1 MKRVNVLLS
10 IGASL
15 FAIVAYAQQP
25 PPGSFQSYGNSASG
39 ESLPGQG
46 YVHPMPSGGYIIQP
60 PAGAPNDTHSNGGSA
75 IPQNPSNTYQN
86 SSGSSEQPEMPS
98 GPGKSGNNN

>member
-1 MKRVNVLLS
+1 MKRVKVLLS

-15 FAIVAYAQQP
+15 FATLAHAQQP

-39 ESLPGQG
+39 LILPGQG

-60 PAGAPNDTHSNGGSA
+60 PASAPNGTDSHGGSA

-86 SSGSSEQPEMPS
+86 SSGNSEQPEMPS
-98 GPGKSGNNN
+98 ESEKSGDNH